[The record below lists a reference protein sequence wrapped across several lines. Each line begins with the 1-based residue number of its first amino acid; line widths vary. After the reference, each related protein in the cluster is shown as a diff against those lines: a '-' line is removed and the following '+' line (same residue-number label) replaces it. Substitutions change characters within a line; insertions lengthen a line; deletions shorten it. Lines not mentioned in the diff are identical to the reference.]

1 MGFNGVF
8 YICFVLVCFL
18 GGSEADPALLIRG
31 GPRKTGH
38 HNIMKKTK

>member
-1 MGFNGVF
+1 MGFF

-31 GPRKTGH
+31 GGPRKKGH